1 LLASPKS
8 ATDSSNLSERKTALE
23 AWARHVESLIRP
35 TPSNVVDCRGALK
48 YNISSGNGPS
58 IQEKPAGRPANRR
71 IPLLQ
76 KQYPQKT
83 APINRTTPQHRVRTF
98 KTGRPI
104 SSMIDDKESVIALKP
119 MLSEY

>member
-1 LLASPKS
+1 MAQVFKRNLRAARPIGAFHFCKS
-8 ATDSSNLSERKTALE
+8 NIRK
-23 AWARHVESLIRP
+23 
-35 TPSNVVDCRGALK
+35 
-48 YNISSGNGPS
+48 
-58 IQEKPAGRPANRR
+58 
-71 IPLLQ
+71 
-76 KQYPQKT
+76 KT